1 MFQNWSCNSRVI
13 AVLCLV
19 LLCGGS
25 VKLFAQKDVD
35 ISTSLDEFEVLGQIK
50 PDPVFKNILL
60 DTGLMQSVPAIS
72 FDQILK
78 YQTNLYVRDYGSG
91 ALSSVSFRGFSSRH
105 TAVFWEDMPVTS
117 SMSKTFDGGL
127 FPTFMAEE
135 VSIQYGAAGM
145 INGTGGLGGT
155 IKLNANP
162 EFKKGEVLKF
172 EQSITSINNASTGIM
187 YRRSNSKFINSTH
200 FSATDAREAKLRR
213 VSSDADA
220 ERAGSVAINSR
231 PSGRPRSPSYALSKF
246 TSVLV
251 PRLAPPRSPPSKSTG
266 WRLRIGNGGGAT
278 ATDAQLKCHL
288 DFLPLTPAVFN
299 VSVRE

>member
-187 YRRSNSKFINSTH
+187 YRRSNSKFISSTH
-200 FSATDAREAKLRR
+200 FSAQYGANEFAYQNPNEQVVKEQKNAWCRKSNIIGAAKILMEIKEKRY
-213 VSSDADA
+213 SKMEFLLTIGCSENASFD
-220 ERAGSVAINSR
+220 
-231 PSGRPRSPSYALSKF
+231 LSK
-246 TSVLV
+246 
-251 PRLAPPRSPPSKSTG
+251 RG
-266 WRLRIGNGGGAT
+266 
-278 ATDAQLKCHL
+278 C
-288 DFLPLTPAVFN
+288 
-299 VSVRE
+299 